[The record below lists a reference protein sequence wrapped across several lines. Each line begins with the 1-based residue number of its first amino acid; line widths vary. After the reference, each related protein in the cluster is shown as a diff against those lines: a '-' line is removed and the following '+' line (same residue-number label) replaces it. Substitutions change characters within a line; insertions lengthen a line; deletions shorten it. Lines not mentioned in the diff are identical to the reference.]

1 MEATEPHTHQD
12 EESVN
17 LARARLTL
25 CAVLA
30 LYSLDYIG
38 DLPGE
43 GSQTLLRIV
52 LVDLMKS
59 HKESLGSLIIR
70 DNHHSAIGRR
80 PGVATKMRIA
90 RCGATS
96 VDFAPLGIALGI
108 VLLEGAYYESMQ
120 GAVVDDED
128 CLLSIHSLVVVF
140 ETFLALT
147 PYLTARDQRIDTR
160 DQEERNQR

>member
-30 LYSLDYIG
+30 LYSLDHIG

-43 GSQTLLRIV
+43 GSQPLLRIV
-52 LVDLMKS
+52 LVDLMQCRE
-59 HKESLGSLIIR
+59 ESLGSLSVR
-70 DNHHSAIGRR
+70 DNHHSAIGRW
-80 PGVATKMRIA
+80 PGVATEMWDS

-96 VDFAPLGIALGI
+96 VDFAPLGITLGI
-108 VLLEGAYYESMQ
+108 VLLEGAQ
-120 GAVVDDED
+120 DE
-128 CLLSIHSLVVVF
+128 
-140 ETFLALT
+140 
-147 PYLTARDQRIDTR
+147 PM
-160 DQEERNQR
+160 

>member
-25 CAVLA
+25 SSVLA
-30 LYSLDYIG
+30 LYSLDHIG

-52 LVDLMKS
+52 LVDLTKS
-59 HKESLGSLIIR
+59 CEESLGSLIIR

-147 PYLTARDQRIDTR
+147 PYLTARGQRIDTR